1 MNTRLTI
8 ENIGAGKLLCTLE
21 IPMGNRESLHFA
33 LEHPKDTQRTTSQL
47 EYQLLQK
54 MRDRL
59 SELCIQHPEH
69 KRA

>member
-1 MNTRLTI
+1 MNTKLTI
-8 ENIGAGKLLCTLE
+8 ENIGTGELLCTLAL
-21 IPMGNRESLHFA
+21 PMGSKELLHFV

-59 SELCIQHPEH
+59 VELCIQHPEH